1 MCTKQVAGLEHV
13 QEKQLQEDKR
23 KKWAL
28 SIERMGHGG
37 NVGSLGFRRM
47 LCGSKRPAED
57 CEF

>member
-28 SIERMGHGG
+28 NIERMGRGG
-37 NVGSLGFRRM
+37 NETR
-47 LCGSKRPAED
+47 
-57 CEF
+57 